1 MNILIVGGGGKINYL
16 VKSFLSKGHDVTVIE
31 NNYELCR
38 KLSKKYKANFI
49 FGDGTKPYVLEDAGI
64 SHMSLIIA
72 LTPLDQNNL
81 VICQLAKVVYKV
93 NKTVASVNDP
103 ENIELFKRLGLDI
116 VISTT
121 DIISSLIE
129 QRAFIEDMDNLFPI
143 EEGKVALM
151 ELEIQKD
158 SPVLDKKI
166 KDIGLPDQSIIG
178 CIIRNTEAI
187 IPNGEDKILSDD
199 KLIVLSLPKVQSKVL
214 KIITGKVE

>member
-64 SHMSLIIA
+64 SQINLAIA
-72 LTPLDQNNL
+72 LTPQDQNNL

-93 NKTVASVNDP
+93 NKTVATVNDP
-103 ENIELFKRLGLDI
+103 ENIELFKKLGLDI

-151 ELEIQKD
+151 ELEMQKD

-166 KDIGLPDQSIIG
+166 KDVGLPDQSIIG

-187 IPNGEDKILSDD
+187 IPNGEDKILPDD

>member
-64 SHMSLIIA
+64 SHMNLIIA